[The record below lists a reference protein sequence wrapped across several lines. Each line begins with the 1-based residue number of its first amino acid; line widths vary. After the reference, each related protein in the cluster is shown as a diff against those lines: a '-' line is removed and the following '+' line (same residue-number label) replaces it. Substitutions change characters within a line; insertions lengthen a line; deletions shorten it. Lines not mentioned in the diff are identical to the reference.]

1 MVKVAGRGG
10 LSDLAFVSTHPE
22 SAARFSAK
30 YWDTLSEWGAAE
42 TASQNIGLERDAV
55 SGSILKRKA
64 HPALMRGLR
73 TKAGP

>member
-1 MVKVAGRGG
+1 MRGCLSG
-10 LSDLAFVSTHPE
+10 LALVSTHPE
-22 SAARFSAK
+22 SASQFSSKLRDAF
-30 YWDTLSEWGAAE
+30 SEWGRLRKLHPRM
-42 TASQNIGLERDAV
+42 IGLERDAV